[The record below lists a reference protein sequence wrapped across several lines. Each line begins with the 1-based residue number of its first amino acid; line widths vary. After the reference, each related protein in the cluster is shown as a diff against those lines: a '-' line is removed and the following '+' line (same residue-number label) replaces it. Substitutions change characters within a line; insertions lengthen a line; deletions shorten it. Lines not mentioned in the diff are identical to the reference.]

1 MRALMVE
8 DFAPF
13 ETHGIRELPDPAPGP
28 GEVIIDARAMGLNFP
43 DVLMVEGKYQHK
55 PARPFIPGF
64 DAAGVVSAIG
74 EGVTRVAVGERVLT
88 SLGHG
93 AFATCVTAPEH
104 GVWRMP
110 DAMSFED
117 GAAFGLV
124 YLTAYITLIENVG
137 AQAGETVL
145 ITGASG
151 GVGLAMVQFGAARG
165 MRIIGGVTSAEKAAL
180 VRANGAEATVDLSA
194 GNLRD
199 SLRDEIYALTGGAG
213 VDLVVDMVGGD
224 VFDAAIRAIRPGG
237 RIAIVGFASGRIP
250 EIKAGYLLVKRLTA
264 IGSPLTSG
272 RDDGEALK
280 DAGMAELFGLYEA
293 GGLRP
298 VISARVAFDDWREA
312 FRRFKERRV
321 TGKIVMVP

>member
-1 MRALMVE
+1 MRALVIN

-13 ETHGIRELPDPAPGP
+13 ETHEIRELPDPAPGP
-28 GEVIIDARAMGLNFP
+28 GEVIIDTRAMGLNFP

-64 DAAGVVSAIG
+64 DAAGVVSAVG
-74 EGVTRVAVGERVLT
+74 EGVTRVAVGNHVLT

-93 AFATCVTAPEH
+93 AFATRVTAPVQ

-110 DAMSFED
+110 ETMSFED

-124 YLTAYITLIENVG
+124 YLTAYISLIENAG
-137 AQAGETVL
+137 AKAGETVL

-151 GVGLAMVQFGAARG
+151 GVGLAMVQFGTAMG
-165 MRIIGGVTSAEKAAL
+165 MRIIAGVTSVEKAVL
-180 VRANGAEATVDLSA
+180 VQEHGAEATVDLA
-194 GNLRD
+194 AENLRD
-199 SLRDEIYALTGGAG
+199 SLRDEIYPLTGGRG

-264 IGSPLTSG
+264 IGSPLVSG
-272 RDDGEALK
+272 RDGGNALK
-280 DAGMAELFGLYEA
+280 DAAMAELFRLYEA

-298 VISARVAFDDWREA
+298 VISARVAFDDWREG
-312 FRRFKERRV
+312 FRRFRERRV